1 MKKGEYSV
9 LLIALF
15 IIIFAFLWHIP
26 PFSHFIEPRN
36 LRNLLLKMQRSPFL
50 YPSLLFAFIVAGMTM
65 FPVTVLSTA
74 TALFI
79 GIVKGLI
86 ISLVGCFLSAVVTFF
101 IVRSLG
107 TSAKQYL
114 LSKKKIKK
122 LNKIISEDGLTSI
135 AILRMLPIGY
145 TVISVTAALSDI
157 KFFKYILGTLIG
169 VFPDLILCIF
179 LAGSLHNIIVSGKNH
194 YIIWIVFAGISY
206 IILWSILLKNF
217 IKKLKKI
224 DL

>member
-1 MKKGEYSV
+1 
-9 LLIALF
+9 
-15 IIIFAFLWHIP
+15 
-26 PFSHFIEPRN
+26 
-36 LRNLLLKMQRSPFL
+36 MQRSPFL

-157 KFFKYILGTLIG
+157 KFFKYLLGTLIG